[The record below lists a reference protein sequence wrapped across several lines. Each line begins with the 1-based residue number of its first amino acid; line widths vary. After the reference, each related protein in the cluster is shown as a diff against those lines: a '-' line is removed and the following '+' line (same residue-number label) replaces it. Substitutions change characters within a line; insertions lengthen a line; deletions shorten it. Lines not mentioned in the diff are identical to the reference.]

1 LTEESG
7 GFYPGK
13 VESFLVLLAA
23 AALVFP
29 IAFLAVPPAVSA
41 WRRRHETRRGF
52 KPKRRKAEKLV
63 IPSADETAASVE
75 RFHEAVRRSE
85 LADFLRSD

>member
-1 LTEESG
+1 MEG
-7 GFYPGK
+7 
-13 VESFLVLLAA
+13 VLAPLAA
-23 AALVFP
+23 AALIFP

-41 WRRRHETRRGF
+41 WRRRHEMRRVFPG
-52 KPKRRKAEKLV
+52 PRSAEKLV

-85 LADFLRSD
+85 LADFLRPE